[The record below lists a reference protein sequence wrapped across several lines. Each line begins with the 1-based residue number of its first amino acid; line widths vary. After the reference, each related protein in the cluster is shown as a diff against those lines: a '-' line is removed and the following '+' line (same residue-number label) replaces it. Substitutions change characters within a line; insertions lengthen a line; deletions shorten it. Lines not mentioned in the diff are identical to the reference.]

1 MTGAWPGSQRRQ
13 VVSGSVA
20 TNLACVGLDVKTRSG
35 FRDLVHGVLPEAKVI
50 AEERDATL
58 YVWTD
63 ATGARL
69 IITTEGDLVR
79 AVTTSY
85 AGPLGAR
92 LADVRAADGG
102 LAIAEIVDAED
113 DILAGVACELE
124 ELQLLGDTEDLP
136 AADACLVGLGRSVQV
151 FDGPEEFLASDSSRM
166 TFAGE
171 EDQDGEDAEVLRFE
185 PESFSPDGAFTMQ
198 VDAVA
203 RVNGTVLDVTE
214 HHVRRTGQTFTA
226 AQVRTGGFEV
236 SLCVPT
242 GEPHLTPGQ
251 VVAANTYLVAS
262 VPSLLRG

>member
-1 MTGAWPGSQRRQ
+1 M
-13 VVSGSVA
+13 A
-20 TNLACVGLDVKTRSG
+20 TNLACVGLDVKTRSA
-35 FRDLVHGVLPEAKVI
+35 FRDLVHGVLPEAKTI
-50 AEERDATL
+50 AEENNVGL
-58 YVWTD
+58 HVWTD

-69 IITTEGDLVR
+69 IITTESDLVR

-102 LAIAEIVDAED
+102 LAIAEIVDADD

-124 ELQLLGDTEDLP
+124 ELQLLGDAEDVP
-136 AADACLVGLGRSVQV
+136 AGDACIVGLGRSVEV
-151 FDGPEEFLASDSSRM
+151 FDGPEAFLASDSSRM

-171 EDQDGEDAEVLRFE
+171 DAADEDGEPMRFE

-203 RVNGTVLDVTE
+203 RVNGTVLDVTRHAVE
-214 HHVRRTGQTFTA
+214 RTGQAFTA
-226 AQVRTGGFEV
+226 AQIRTGGFEV
-236 SLCVPT
+236 TLCVPA
-242 GEPHLTPGQ
+242 GEPDLAPGQ

-262 VPSLLRG
+262 MPSLLVA

>member
-1 MTGAWPGSQRRQ
+1 MT
-13 VVSGSVA
+13 
-20 TNLACVGLDVKTRSG
+20 TRSG
-35 FRDLVHGVLPEAKVI
+35 FRDLVHGVLPEAKMI
-50 AEERDATL
+50 TQERDATL

-63 ATGARL
+63 TTGARL

-79 AVTTSY
+79 AVTTSF

-124 ELQLLGDTEDLP
+124 ELQLLGDAEDVP
-136 AADACLVGLGRSVQV
+136 ARDACIVGLGRSVEV
-151 FDGPEEFLASDSSRM
+151 FTGPEEFLASDASRM

-171 EDQDGEDAEVLRFE
+171 EAAEDDGEPMRFE

-203 RVNGTVLDVTE
+203 RVNGTVLEVARHE
-214 HHVRRTGQTFTA
+214 VGRTGQVFTA

-236 SLCVPT
+236 SLCVPA
-242 GEPHLTPGQ
+242 GEPDLAVGD
-251 VVAANTYLVAS
+251 VVAANTYLIAS
-262 VPSLLRG
+262 VPSLLPG